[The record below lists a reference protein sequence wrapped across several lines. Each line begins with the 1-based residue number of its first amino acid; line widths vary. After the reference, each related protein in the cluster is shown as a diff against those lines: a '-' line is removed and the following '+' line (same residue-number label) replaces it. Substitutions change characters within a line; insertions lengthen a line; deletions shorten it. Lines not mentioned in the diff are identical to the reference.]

1 MLLKSRS
8 ESEESVYIQ
17 KFNFESEKR
26 NKQKSVDRL
35 IDKNENYNHFIEFV
49 QMYYIGLIC
58 VDAYEI
64 N

>member
-17 KFNFESEKR
+17 KFNFENEKR

-35 IDKNENYNHFIEFV
+35 VDKNENYN
-49 QMYYIGLIC
+49 YIGLKCEDAC
-58 VDAYEI
+58 V